1 MSDEREVWV
10 MEKTFIMQTYVGK
23 TLAHIAV
30 HDLAG
35 VVVDQFWYRRADVEL
50 IVDIMREYRRT
61 TR

>member
-10 MEKTFIMQTYVGK
+10 IEKTFVIQTYVGK

-35 VVVDQFWYRRADVEL
+35 VVVDQFWYGRADVET
-50 IVDIMREYRRT
+50 IISIMREYRRST
-61 TR
+61 I